1 MAKTNYLGM
10 TLNERLFTAGILDE
24 FDAAID
30 DNNRARV
37 VELLGS
43 VEVDN
48 PHGIADSL
56 LGSGYV
62 CWFCGEGIEQ
72 HGRQALAIGLSDLW
86 SDQCDE
92 PPTQIIYAH
101 FDCAQKRMGGSSMAL
116 EQVVLFPPAPET

>member
-1 MAKTNYLGM
+1 MEKTNYSGM
-10 TLNERLFTAGILDE
+10 TLNERLFAAGILDE

-30 DNNRARV
+30 EKSRERV
-37 VELLGS
+37 VELLGA

-48 PHGIADSL
+48 PHGIANSL
-56 LGSGYV
+56 LGPAYE

-72 HGRQALAIGLSDLW
+72 NGRQALAIGLSDLW

-101 FDCAQKRMGGSSMAL
+101 FDCAQKRMEGSSMAL
-116 EQVVLFPPAPET
+116 EQDVLFPSVPDT